1 MGTRDTTAF
10 AKAHPELAE
19 RFNGDLDWVNN
30 YTDYKDGKVTERW
43 ERNKKGELVDVTK
56 REKAKDELARA
67 QEELAKLNGKL
78 LTGGV

>member
-1 MGTRDTTAF
+1 MGTRDTTTF

-30 YTDYKDGKVTERW
+30 YTDYKDGKITERW
-43 ERNKKGELVDVTK
+43 ERNKTGELVDVTK
-56 REKAKDELARA
+56 REKAKEELARA